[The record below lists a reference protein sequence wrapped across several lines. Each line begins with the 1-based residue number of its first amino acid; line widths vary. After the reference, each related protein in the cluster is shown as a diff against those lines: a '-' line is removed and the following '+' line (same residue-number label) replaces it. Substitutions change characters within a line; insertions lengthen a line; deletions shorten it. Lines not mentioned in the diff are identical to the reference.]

1 MSSGRKDRAVV
12 AQSASLRAVPL
23 LGNTHVGRKEDL
35 TMSGLRKIL
44 RLSSVTHPQ
53 ASSAP
58 GTQGSATVRR
68 QQQRPAFVIPE
79 WPSPVPSR
87 APTTVVAVAETG
99 KSRGGG
105 AEAAPRQHKPVASK
119 LRAWVLLLF
128 SVFRRGRWRGD
139 DGAVRVIY
147 RSGVQRLAG
156 VGRYGRR
163 RRGKRRLSQDMIE
176 E

>member
-1 MSSGRKDRAVV
+1 MAGYFYLYCHPIRTRLDTDSITSHTCKYIPASTGMSSGRKDRAVV

-68 QQQRPAFVIPE
+68 QQQRPASAIPE

-99 KSRGGG
+99 KSRGGD
-105 AEAAPRQHKPVASK
+105 AQPAPRQRKPVASK
-119 LRAWVLLLF
+119 SRAWVLLSSRF
-128 SVFRRGRWRGD
+128 
-139 DGAVRVIY
+139 DG
-147 RSGVQRLAG
+147 G
-156 VGRYGRR
+156 
-163 RRGKRRLSQDMIE
+163 
-176 E
+176 